1 MGMFADGG
9 QRAPVLEVQAAAE
22 GATPTRENHHFAG
35 VIESDLVQ
43 RRVKVTNQ
51 FEIDGVEPLGP
62 GKDDPS
68 DSLRRMLDLD
78 GGHGTPPIAISLT
91 ELCNLVKVIR

>member
-35 VIESDLVQ
+35 VIESDLV
-43 RRVKVTNQ
+43 
-51 FEIDGVEPLGP
+51 
-62 GKDDPS
+62 
-68 DSLRRMLDLD
+68 
-78 GGHGTPPIAISLT
+78 
-91 ELCNLVKVIR
+91 